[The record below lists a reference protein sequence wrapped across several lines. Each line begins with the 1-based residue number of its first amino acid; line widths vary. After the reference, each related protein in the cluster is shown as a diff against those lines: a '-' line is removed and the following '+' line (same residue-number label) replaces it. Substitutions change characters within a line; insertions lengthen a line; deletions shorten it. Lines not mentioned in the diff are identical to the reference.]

1 LTYSEMNIR
10 AQKIEIME
18 KAVLETK
25 ETLEKVQE
33 SSSNNI
39 KVTMANFDEE
49 RRELTKKLEL
59 LSQEMNQKD
68 LIVYQLKQDLEQSV
82 NHKEKKIKE
91 LETTIGEKEKESFKF
106 KEIAEALTSRV
117 QSLSDDN
124 LDKENK
130 MSKELALSNQKVTA
144 PLTVERVLSETHQR
158 IEQPVRRA
166 GENNRRKIGLSERRN
181 LA

>member
-1 LTYSEMNIR
+1 MTYSEMNVR

-49 RRELTKKLEL
+49 RRELTKKLEM

-68 LIVYQLKQDLEQSV
+68 LVVYQLKQDLEQSV
-82 NHKEKKIKE
+82 NHKEKKLKE
-91 LETTIGEKEKESFKF
+91 LEATIGEKEKESFKF
-106 KEIAEALTSRV
+106 KEIAEALASRV

-144 PLTVERVLSETHQR
+144 PLTLE
-158 IEQPVRRA
+158 
-166 GENNRRKIGLSERRN
+166 
-181 LA
+181 